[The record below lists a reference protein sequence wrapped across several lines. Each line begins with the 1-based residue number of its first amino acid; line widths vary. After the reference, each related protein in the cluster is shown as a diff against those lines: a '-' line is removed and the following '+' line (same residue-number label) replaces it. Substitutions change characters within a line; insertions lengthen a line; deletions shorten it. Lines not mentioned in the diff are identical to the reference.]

1 MANTTFQGNVRAEGG
16 LEQVTKSATT
26 GAYTTNFDVDSNGSV
41 VYRKRVTDLTTTP
54 YTVAA
59 TESGTVFSL
68 NKADGIVVSLPAIAS
83 GLNYTFIVG
92 TAGTSGAYGIDCV
105 GSDLYSGFAT
115 ISDGGAANDTHTF
128 ISGNRS
134 CIDLGSAEQG
144 WLIGGVIHLVAILVE
159 SSTTVYKW
167 HCEAHLSGS
176 GTLATPFE

>member
-16 LEQVTKSATT
+16 LEQATKNATT
-26 GAYTTNFDVDSNGSV
+26 GAYTTNFDVDTSGSMI
-41 VYRKRVTDLTTTP
+41 YRNRVTDLATAT

-68 NKADGIVVSLPAIAS
+68 NKADGVVVTLPAAAS

-92 TAGTSGAYGIDCV
+92 TTATSNKYGIDCA

-115 ISDGGAANDTHTF
+115 LFDPATATDTNTF
-128 ISGNRS
+128 ISGNTS

-144 WLIGGVIHLVAILVE
+144 WLVGGIVRLVAVLVG
-159 SSTTVYKW
+159 STTVYKW
-167 HCEAHLSGS
+167 HCEAHLHGD